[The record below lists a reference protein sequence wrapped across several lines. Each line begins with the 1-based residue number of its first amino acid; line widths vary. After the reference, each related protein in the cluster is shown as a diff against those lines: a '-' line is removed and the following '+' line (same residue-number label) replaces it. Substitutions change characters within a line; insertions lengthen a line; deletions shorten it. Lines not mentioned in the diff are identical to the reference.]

1 MKSFLIDFINLFEY
15 NSVVTLTYFFI
26 CLGVMLIHQLTNGE
40 STKHFFSTSSSS
52 SLLNPITYI
61 RMFTHVLGHG
71 NWDHFMHNFL
81 YILLLGPM
89 IEERYGS
96 YNLLVMMVVC
106 TLTDALVN
114 KLFCPN
120 TRTYGASGIVFM
132 LIVLSSFVNFSVGKI
147 PLTLVFIILFYLV
160 DEIFKGLFKKDNV
173 SHLGHILGGVCG
185 LIFGFYFR

>member
-1 MKSFLIDFINLFEY
+1 MDMLLDFISKFQY
-15 NSVVTLTYFFI
+15 NSVVILTYFFI
-26 CLGVMLIHQLTNGE
+26 CLGVMLIHQITGGE

-71 NWDHFMHNFL
+71 SWEHFTHNFL
-81 YILLLGPM
+81 QILLLGPM
-89 IEERYGS
+89 IEEKYGS
-96 YNLLVMMVVC
+96 YNLLLMIVVC
-106 TLTDALVN
+106 AFADAVIN

-132 LIVLSSFVNFSVGKI
+132 LIVLSSFVNIEAGKI
-147 PLTLVFIILFYLV
+147 PLTLVLIILFYIV
-160 DEIFKGLFKKDNV
+160 DEVFKGLFKKDNV

>member
-52 SLLNPITYI
+52 SLLNPITYV